1 MTRHTTFSRGR
12 RPDYRNVTYSLR
24 TFSVIILEVGKY
36 STKFFFFFSTVLSTL
51 LALKRVGLMK
61 ERRTF
66 SSSADSPSYQRWFI

>member
-36 STKFFFFFSTVLSTL
+36 STRFFFFFHSAEHIVGIKKSWVDEGKENL
-51 LALKRVGLMK
+51 L
-61 ERRTF
+61 F
-66 SSSADSPSYQRWFI
+66 QC